1 MNWIKDVGPGVL
13 IAAAFIGPGTVTLCT
28 IAGASYGYSL
38 LWALLL
44 SIIATIVL
52 QEMALRIGLI
62 TNKGL
67 AEVIRVS
74 IKNKFINRLLILLIL
89 CSILIGNAAYE
100 AGNITGASLGI
111 IAIIGRETL
120 NYIPLL
126 IGFIAFIILYIGD
139 YKVLERSLIFL
150 VITMSVSFMIT
161 AIMTKPDL
169 FSLLD
174 GLFMPKIN
182 SESLLVVLGLIGTT
196 VVPYNLFL
204 HSSLVKEK
212 WNDISKLKT
221 ARIESFISIIIGGIV
236 SMAIII
242 TAASVSNDNVKSVMD
257 LAKGLEPL
265 YGKFAIYFLGIGL
278 FASGITSSITAPLA
292 AAYVAKSCFGWS
304 GSLKSFNFRIVWF
317 FVLLIGVIVSL
328 LKLNPI
334 EVIKFAQ
341 FSNSLL
347 LPIVAI
353 LLFWLINNKTIF
365 KNSYSYKLQNILVIV
380 IILITIILGAKG
392 VISPVSY
399 THVRANET

>member
-111 IAIIGRETL
+111 IAIIGSETL

-304 GSLKSFNFRIVWF
+304 GSLKSLNFRIVWF

-392 VISPVSY
+392 VISLI
-399 THVRANET
+399 

>member
-161 AIMTKPDL
+161 TIMTKPDL

-304 GSLKSFNFRIVWF
+304 GSLKSLNFRIVWF

-392 VISPVSY
+392 VISLI
-399 THVRANET
+399 

>member
-62 TNKGL
+62 SNKGL

-392 VISPVSY
+392 VISLI
-399 THVRANET
+399 

>member
-1 MNWIKDVGPGVL
+1 MKWIKDVGPGVL
-13 IAAAFIGPGTVTLCT
+13 IAAAFIGPGTVTLCS
-28 IAGASYGYSL
+28 IAGASFGYSL

-62 TNKGL
+62 TNKSL

-74 IKNKFINRLLILLIL
+74 IKNKFINRSLILLIL

-111 IAIIGRETL
+111 IAIINSETL

-139 YKVLERSLIFL
+139 YKILERSLIFL
-150 VITMSVSFMIT
+150 VIVMSVSFLIT
-161 AIMTKPDL
+161 AIMTRPDL
-169 FSLLD
+169 SSLLN
-174 GLFMPKIN
+174 GLFIPKIN
-182 SESLLVVLGLIGTT
+182 SESLIVVLGLIGTT

-212 WNDISKLKT
+212 WNDISKLKI
-221 ARIESFISIIIGGIV
+221 ARVESLISIVIGGIV

-242 TAASVSNDNVKSVMD
+242 TAASVSNDNVESVID

-292 AAYVAKSCFGWS
+292 AAYVAKSCFGWK
-304 GSLKSFNFRIVWF
+304 GSLKSLKFRLVWF
-317 FVLLIGVIVSL
+317 SILLIGVVVSL

-347 LPIVAI
+347 LPIIAI
-353 LLFWLINNKTIF
+353 LLFWLINNKSILQ
-365 KNSYSYKLQNILVIV
+365 NRYSYKLQNILVTV
-380 IILITIILGAKG
+380 IILITIILGVKG
-392 VISPVSY
+392 IINLV
-399 THVRANET
+399 

>member
-304 GSLKSFNFRIVWF
+304 GSLKSLNFRIVWF

-347 LPIVAI
+347 LPIIAI

-392 VISPVSY
+392 VISLI
-399 THVRANET
+399 

>member
-1 MNWIKDVGPGVL
+1 MKWIKDIGPGAL
-13 IAAAFIGPGTVTLCT
+13 IAAAFIGPGTVTLCS
-28 IAGASYGYSL
+28 IAGASFGYSL

-74 IKNKFINRLLILLIL
+74 IKNKIVNRSLILLIL

-111 IAIIGRETL
+111 MAIINSETL

-139 YKVLERSLIFL
+139 YKILERSLIFL
-150 VITMSVSFMIT
+150 VLTMSLSFLIT
-161 AIMTKPDL
+161 AFMTRPDL
-169 FSLLD
+169 NSLIK
-174 GLFMPKIN
+174 GLFIPKIN
-182 SESLLVVLGLIGTT
+182 SSNLIVILGLIGTT
-196 VVPYNLFL
+196 VVPYNIFL
-204 HSSLVKEK
+204 HSSLVSEK
-212 WNDISKLKT
+212 WDTIDKLKT
-221 ARIESFISIIIGGIV
+221 ARLESFISILFGGIV
-236 SMAIII
+236 SISIII
-242 TAASVSNDNVKSVMD
+242 TAASVNNQSVTGVID

-292 AAYVAKSCFGWS
+292 AAYVAKSCFGWK
-304 GSLKSFNFRIVWF
+304 GSLKSSKFRLTWILI
-317 FVLLIGVIVSL
+317 LLIGVIVSMI
-328 LKLNPI
+328 KLNPI
-334 EVIKFAQ
+334 EIIKFAQ

-347 LPIVAI
+347 LPIIAII
-353 LLFWLINNKTIF
+353 LLWLVNNKTVIKRDYNYRF
-365 KNSYSYKLQNILVIV
+365 QNILGIFIV
-380 IILITIILGAKG
+380 IITIILGIKG
-392 VISPVSY
+392 ITSLF
-399 THVRANET
+399 

>member
-1 MNWIKDVGPGVL
+1 MKWIKDVGPGVL
-13 IAAAFIGPGTVTLCT
+13 IAAAFIGPGTVTLCS
-28 IAGASYGYSL
+28 IAGASFGYSL

-74 IKNKFINRLLILLIL
+74 IKNKFINRFLILLIL

-111 IAIIGRETL
+111 IAIINSETL

-139 YKVLERSLIFL
+139 YKILERSLIFL
-150 VITMSVSFMIT
+150 VIVMSVSFLIT
-161 AIMTKPDL
+161 AIMTRPDL
-169 FSLLD
+169 SSLLN
-174 GLFMPKIN
+174 GLFIPKIN
-182 SESLLVVLGLIGTT
+182 SESLIVVLGLIGTT

-242 TAASVSNDNVKSVMD
+242 TAASVSNDNVKSVID

-292 AAYVAKSCFGWS
+292 AAYVAKSCFGWR
-304 GSLKSFNFRIVWF
+304 GSLKSLNFRLVWF
-317 FVLLIGVIVSL
+317 LILLIGVVVSL

-347 LPIVAI
+347 LPIIAI
-353 LLFWLINNKTIF
+353 LLFWLINNRSIF
-365 KNSYSYKLQNILVIV
+365 QNSYSYKLQNILVSV
-380 IILITIILGAKG
+380 IILITIILGVKG
-392 VISPVSY
+392 IM
-399 THVRANET
+399 NLI

>member
-38 LWALLL
+38 LWSLLL

-89 CSILIGNAAYE
+89 CSILIGNATYE

-111 IAIIGRETL
+111 MAIIGSETL
-120 NYIPLL
+120 NYTPLL
-126 IGFIAFIILYIGD
+126 IGFIAFIILYIGN

-242 TAASVSNDNVKSVMD
+242 AAASVSNDNVKSVMD

-392 VISPVSY
+392 VISLI
-399 THVRANET
+399 

>member
-1 MNWIKDVGPGVL
+1 MKWIKDVGPGVL
-13 IAAAFIGPGTVTLCT
+13 IAAAFIGPGTVTLCS
-28 IAGASYGYSL
+28 IAGASFGYSL

-62 TNKGL
+62 TNKSL

-74 IKNKFINRLLILLIL
+74 IKNKFINRSLIILIL

-111 IAIIGRETL
+111 IAIINSETL

-139 YKVLERSLIFL
+139 YKILERSLIFL
-150 VITMSVSFMIT
+150 VIVMSVSFLIT

-169 FSLLD
+169 SSLFN
-174 GLFMPKIN
+174 GLFIPKIN
-182 SESLLVVLGLIGTT
+182 SESLIVVLGLIGTT

-212 WNDISKLKT
+212 WNDISKLKI
-221 ARIESFISIIIGGIV
+221 ARLESLISIVIGGIV

-242 TAASVSNDNVKSVMD
+242 TAASVSNDNVESVID

-292 AAYVAKSCFGWS
+292 AAYVAKSCFGWK
-304 GSLKSFNFRIVWF
+304 GSLKSLNFRLVWF
-317 FVLLIGVIVSL
+317 SILLIGVVVSL

-347 LPIVAI
+347 LPIIAI
-353 LLFWLINNKTIF
+353 LLFWLINNKSIL
-365 KNSYSYKLQNILVIV
+365 KNRYSYKLQNILVTV
-380 IILITIILGAKG
+380 IILITIILGVKG
-392 VISPVSY
+392 II
-399 THVRANET
+399 NLI